1 MRAAALAVAA
11 VLFAAATITATP
23 PAAAAPLAERG
34 RMAGADPIAGLT
46 GRPHGDVIAA
56 IDDTTGAVGGKP
68 PFLSAGPAGEV
79 TPTPLS
85 GASQVFYE
93 PQAGMVGFRDVLT
106 GLDMLDTAN
115 PALSGYGRSPSIG
128 PVSSAAAVDPGDD
141 FVSADGT
148 GPAFDGGVVSATVFG
163 GAPLPEP
170 GAAALLAAGLAAL
183 MTLGRRRMPAPRTR
197 G

>member
-11 VLFAAATITATP
+11 ILLAAATITATP

-34 RMAGADPIAGLT
+34 RMAGADPIAELT
-46 GRPHGDVIAA
+46 GRPHSDVIAA

-68 PFLSAGPAGEV
+68 PALTTGPAAEGAAA
-79 TPTPLS
+79 THPA
-85 GASQVFYE
+85 ASQVFYE
-93 PQAGMVGFRDVLT
+93 PQAGIVGFRDALT

-128 PVSSAAAVDPGDD
+128 PVSSAAALDPGDD

-148 GPAFDGGVVSATVFG
+148 GPAFDGGAVSATVFG

-170 GAAALLAAGLAAL
+170 AAAALLAAGLAAL